1 MLYLVRQI
9 VSFYI
14 SSMKCSG
21 KGRIKRHLFILD
33 ERKEKTV
40 YSEFYMVVFI
50 SQKWIINKRNFEKI
64 YCF

>member
-21 KGRIKRHLFILD
+21 KGRIKRHLFVLD

-40 YSEFYMVVFI
+40 YSEFLYVVFK
-50 SQKWIINKRNFEKI
+50 SQSELIYKRIFEKN
-64 YCF
+64 YYF